1 MKRGGN
7 AVHYVK
13 SKGILSSQNGMN
25 LYRGC
30 SHGCIY
36 CDSRSSCYRMDHE
49 FEDIEVKKNALELLE
64 DALRR
69 KRKRCMIGT
78 GSMSD
83 PYMPLEL
90 SLEYTRKALLIIEK
104 YGCGVA
110 LQTKSDRVLGD
121 LDILK
126 RINEKTKAVV
136 QMTLTTADESL
147 CRILEPNVCTTED
160 RFNALKKLR
169 DNGIPTVVWLCP
181 ILPYINDTREN
192 IEAILN
198 MCMESQV
205 RGVICFGMG
214 LTLREG
220 SREYFY
226 RQLDRHFPGL
236 KERYIREYGN
246 RYEVPSRR
254 GDELMRLFHH
264 TCEENGIMHDNDE
277 IFAYLRRFEEKE
289 PQLSLWE
296 L

>member
-1 MKRGGN
+1 M
-7 AVHYVK
+7 HYVK
-13 SKGILSSQNGMN
+13 AKGILSSHNGMN

-30 SHGCIY
+30 THGCIY
-36 CDSRSSCYRMDHE
+36 CDSRSSCYRMNHS
-49 FEDIEVKKNALELLE
+49 FEDIEVKENALELLE

-83 PYMPLEL
+83 PYIPLEL
-90 SLEYTRKALLIIEK
+90 KTEYTRKALLIIEK

-110 LQTKSDRVLGD
+110 LQTKSDLVLRD

-136 QMTLTTADESL
+136 QMTLTTADENL
-147 CRILEPNVCTTED
+147 CRIIEPNVCPTKE
-160 RFNALKKLR
+160 RFEALKTLR

-181 ILPYINDTREN
+181 ILPYINDTPEN
-192 IEAILN
+192 IASILQMCIEA
-198 MCMESQV
+198 QV

-214 LTLREG
+214 LTLRDG

-226 RQLDRHFPGL
+226 RQLDRRFPGL
-236 KERYIREYGN
+236 KERYIREYGD
-246 RYEVPSRR
+246 RYEVPSPH

-264 TCEENGIMHDNDE
+264 TCGQNGIMHDNDE

-289 PQLSLWE
+289 PFEQLSLWQLQRNE
-296 L
+296 

>member
-1 MKRGGN
+1 MRRDT
-7 AVHYVK
+7 VHYVK
-13 SKGILSSQNGMN
+13 AKGILSSQNGMN

-36 CDSRSSCYRMDHE
+36 CDSRSACYRMDHA

-83 PYMPLEL
+83 PYIPLES
-90 SLEYTRKALLIIEK
+90 SLEYTRKALMIIEK
-104 YGCGVA
+104 YGFGVA
-110 LQTKSDRVLGD
+110 LQTKSDRVLRD

-147 CRILEPNVCTTED
+147 CKIIEPNVCTTKE
-160 RFNALKKLR
+160 RFNALKTLR

-181 ILPYINDTREN
+181 ILPYLTDTREN
-192 IEAILN
+192 IEAILEL
-198 MCMESQV
+198 CVEARV
-205 RGVICFGMG
+205 RGIICFGMG
-214 LTLREG
+214 LTLRDG

-226 RQLDRHFPGL
+226 RQLDSHFPGL
-236 KERYIREYGN
+236 KERYIREFGD
-246 RYEVPSRR
+246 RYEIPSPR
-254 GDELMRLFHH
+254 GGELMELYHKI
-264 TCEENGIMHDNDE
+264 CDKNGIMHDNDE
-277 IFAYLRRFEEKE
+277 IFAYLHRFEEKE
-289 PQLSLWE
+289 SFGQLSLWE
-296 L
+296 I

>member
-1 MKRGGN
+1 M
-7 AVHYVK
+7 HYVK
-13 SKGILSSQNGMN
+13 AKGILSSQNGMN

-30 SHGCIY
+30 MHGCIY
-36 CDSRSSCYRMDHE
+36 CDSRSICYQMDHA
-49 FEDIEVKKNALELLE
+49 FEDIEVKENALELLE

-83 PYMPLEL
+83 PYIPQEL
-90 SLEYTRKALLIIEK
+90 KTEYTRKALLIIEK

-110 LQTKSDRVLGD
+110 LQTKSDRVLRD
-121 LDILK
+121 LEILK

-136 QMTLTTADESL
+136 QMTLTTADDSL
-147 CRILEPNVCTTED
+147 CKIIEPNVCTAKE
-160 RFNALKKLR
+160 RFEALKIFR

-192 IEAILN
+192 IEAILQ
-198 MCMESQV
+198 MCIEAQV

-214 LTLREG
+214 LTLRDG

-236 KERYIREYGN
+236 KERYIREYGD
-246 RYEVPSRR
+246 RYEIPSPRS
-254 GDELMRLFHH
+254 DELMRLFHR
-264 TCEENGIMHDNDE
+264 TCEQNGIMHDNDE

-289 PQLSLWE
+289 PFGQLSLW
-296 L
+296 

>member
-1 MKRGGN
+1 M
-7 AVHYVK
+7 HFVK
-13 SKGILSSQNGMN
+13 AKGILSSQNGMN

-30 SHGCIY
+30 THGCIY
-36 CDSRSSCYRMDHE
+36 CDSRSSCYRMDHS
-49 FEDIEVKKNALELLE
+49 FEDIEVKENALELLE

-83 PYMPLEL
+83 PYMQLEL
-90 SLEYTRKALLIIEK
+90 SLEYMRRALLIIEK

-110 LQTKSDRVLGD
+110 LQTKSDRVLRD
-121 LDILK
+121 LEILK
-126 RINEKTKAVV
+126 RINAKTKAVV

-147 CRILEPNVCTTED
+147 CKIIEPNVCPTKE
-160 RFNALKKLR
+160 RFEALKILR

-192 IEAILN
+192 IETILQI
-198 MCMESQV
+198 CKEAQV

-214 LTLREG
+214 LTLRDG

-236 KERYIREYGN
+236 KERYIREYGD
-246 RYEVPSRR
+246 RYEVPSPR
-254 GDELMRLFHH
+254 GDELMSLFHH
-264 TCEENGIMHDNDE
+264 TCEQSGIIHDNDE
-277 IFAYLRRFEEKE
+277 IFAYLHRFEEKE
-289 PQLSLWE
+289 SFEQLSLWQLQRNE
-296 L
+296 